1 MASRAQD
8 DTTNVSAAAS
18 LAKSADL
25 VVLVLGTDIGVACE
39 NRDAVNI
46 TFSDGQ
52 LALVEAVAA
61 AASKPVTV
69 VTLTAVP
76 LDLTPL
82 LNNPKVGAILHA
94 GQPSVQTLGVADLL
108 FGAVS
113 PAGRAI
119 QMVYPESY
127 QHQISPMDFN
137 MRPGCGKNRIFC
149 AIFYINMFV
158 LPNTGSGQTY
168 GKLKKRC
175 VFRRP
180 SHWPRPDSPGPCTDP
195 MRGPIIPNE
204 NCSLGTNPVQKHA
217 SLFGFP
223 FTLSFGCIFPIC
235 QDRLRTNS
243 RTPVAVDKNKDR
255 SHTGSDASFLQRH
268 RCRSVRLRPVLHAI
282 LLLRS
287 LRTEWSDRSLAP
299 ARAARR
305 HQDRDRHALS
315 APGERTARRKV

>member
-1 MASRAQD
+1 MSSRAQD

-255 SHTGSDASFLQRH
+255 FVTHTGSDASFLQRH

-287 LRTEWSDRSLAP
+287 LRTEWSD
-299 ARAARR
+299 
-305 HQDRDRHALS
+305 
-315 APGERTARRKV
+315 